1 MLVNH
6 PKNKSGLRT
15 FVPFF
20 PSKLPPLVLELHPQL
35 YNTALWPIKVGD
47 EPPPNRNRLY
57 RLYLPVWSPL
67 RKLQT
72 AVQTKACSRFFV
84 LSPLLRHLEDL
95 LRRGSP
101 YPTDIAKETTPW
113 SVQLHPRLGDLHGPH
128 YRSNAWY
135 AVHWSILYSRSMQN
149 FLFLHPNN
157 SLLSKPLCH
166 THELQPILAELCSM
180 VHRSNLV
187 EIHQKHRQ
195 RVAWFHPLFHEVG
208 AWLSVCN
215 SWYHAPARILHPNH
229 IPAKANH
236 TKEQQLQRYLEEI
249 GPSNVPTYHH
259 CSRQWH
265 TRESGRYKEPKQW
278 LEWWSTQKV
287 VHHSSQT
294 SCNFHIFLAP
304 SNWHSNLLWL
314 HHWHKSDHLQLCLHS
329 SQCPSHLLLGQHHLS
344 LEDRPR

>member
-1 MLVNH
+1 MLAH

-20 PSKLPPLVLELHPQL
+20 PPNFLLWSWSFIHNCTTRRCGQLKLATNRRPTETGCTACTYRCEAHSENYKPLF
-35 YNTALWPIKVGD
+35 K
-47 EPPPNRNRLY
+47 RRL
-57 RLYLPVWSPL
+57 
-67 RKLQT
+67 
-72 AVQTKACSRFFV
+72 AAGFFV

-95 LRRGSP
+95 LRRGAP

-113 SVQLHPRLGDLHGPH
+113 SVQLHHRLGDLHGPH

-259 CSRQWH
+259 CSRQVTY
-265 TRESGRYKEPKQW
+265 TRE
-278 LEWWSTQKV
+278 WSIQRTEAMVWMMEYTKSR
-287 VHHSSQT
+287 SS
-294 SCNFHIFLAP
+294 
-304 SNWHSNLLWL
+304 
-314 HHWHKSDHLQLCLHS
+314 
-329 SQCPSHLLLGQHHLS
+329 
-344 LEDRPR
+344 